1 MTSGTFIKIELYLKK
16 DKIDKIIEINYYLI
30 KSIYI
35 LFLALLL
42 CKKKAKG
49 DK

>member
-1 MTSGTFIKIELYLKK
+1 MCKFQAQG
-16 DKIDKIIEINYYLI
+16 KIDKTIEINYYLI

-42 CKKKAKG
+42 CRKKAKG
-49 DK
+49 K